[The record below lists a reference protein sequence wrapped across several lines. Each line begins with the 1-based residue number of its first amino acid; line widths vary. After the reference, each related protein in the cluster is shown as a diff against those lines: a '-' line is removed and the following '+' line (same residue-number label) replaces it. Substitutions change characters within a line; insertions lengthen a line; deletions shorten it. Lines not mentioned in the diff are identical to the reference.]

1 MRSIEIKEKIDSN
14 NKIIQQLMSPNTFT
28 LNNTIAELLKENAT
42 LQAQCNHIYEDG
54 YCIWCYKEEPHD

>member
-28 LNNTIAELLKENAT
+28 LNNTVAELLKENAT
-42 LQAQCNHIYEDG
+42 LQTQCDHIYEDG